1 MTGLVAILYILA
13 ANSLPPRGVTGTG
26 YPFPDSPTVSQRDRY
41 NIYIYKLRSLNIFSR
56 FYYYTVKAFLIS
68 CNVCA
73 DAGGTVIS
81 LPQHMVTNKTRLNI
95 LQFFVYRAD
104 PSC

>member
-1 MTGLVAILYILA
+1 MPPLYQNLY
-13 ANSLPPRGVTGTG
+13 LG
-26 YPFPDSPTVSQRDRY
+26 YAR
-41 NIYIYKLRSLNIFSR
+41 KLRSLNVFSR
-56 FYYYTVKAFLIS
+56 FYYYNVKAFLIS

-81 LPQHMVTNKTRLNI
+81 LSQHMVTNKIRLNI
-95 LQFFVYRAD
+95 FQFFVYRAD